1 MMDQISETCQV
12 FFTAQDYAEVI
23 FKNMFVIYKCLK
35 LPGGVFQNQ
44 GREFYL
50 YLADT

>member
-1 MMDQISETCQV
+1 
-12 FFTAQDYAEVI
+12 
-23 FKNMFVIYKCLK
+23 MFVIYKCLK

-50 YLADT
+50 YLADTWAESSSELLWSPFVHRLSVYLWTY